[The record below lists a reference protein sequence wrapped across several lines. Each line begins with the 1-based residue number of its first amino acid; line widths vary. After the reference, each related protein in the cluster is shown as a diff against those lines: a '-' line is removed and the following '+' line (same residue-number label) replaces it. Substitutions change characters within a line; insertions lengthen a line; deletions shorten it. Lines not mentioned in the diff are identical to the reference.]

1 LDENEWSRFKK
12 KKTDGQFSKIAG
24 DPDPSLQAAAVCLY
38 LFD

>member
-1 LDENEWSRFKK
+1 MKMNGQDLK

-24 DPDPSLQAAAVCLY
+24 DLDPSLQAAAVCLY